1 MNAANDITVDVLFGE
16 QAIGIYE
23 EFQDPESELHKQYS
37 SLQEALDGEGAMYL
51 YRHIEFKTETERLA
65 YLQGI
70 EDMNGWLAVELCDN
84 DLKLD

>member
-16 QAIGIYE
+16 EAISIYE
-23 EFQDPESELHKQYS
+23 EFQDPESELHEQYS
-37 SLQEALDGEGAMYL
+37 SLQEALDGEGAMCL
-51 YRHIEFKTETERLA
+51 YRHIEFKTEAERLA

-70 EDMNGWLAVELCDN
+70 EDMDGWLSVEILNN